1 MIAVL
6 GLGSMG
12 RMAPAEG
19 KDVHA
24 FVDPLCQYYQENH
37 QQEQQLDEEE
47 TDFEIGSG
55 PLKRG
60 FSDTIYDF
68 DGPPQIFVQPHNAAQ
83 NLLYDAPLAKEETFS
98 SLELSDESEENKV
111 FDRGEATRDEMSS

>member
-1 MIAVL
+1 MAVL
-6 GLGSMG
+6 GLGSLG
-12 RMAPAEG
+12 RMGSAEVR
-19 KDVHA
+19 DARA
-24 FVDPLCQYYQENH
+24 FVDPVYHYYQQH
-37 QQEQQLDEEE
+37 QPQEQRQDDEE
-47 TDFEIGSG
+47 TGFEIGSG

-68 DGPPQIFVQPHNAAQ
+68 DGPPQIFVQSHNGAQ

-111 FDRGEATRDEMSS
+111 FDRGEPPRDDMGS